1 MSCLLS
7 KTAGANR
14 LNLPAQTELRVQG
27 WFLMTVHRKRGSG
40 LSAP

>member
-14 LNLPAQTELRVQG
+14 LNLPAQTELRIQG
-27 WFLMTVHRKRGSG
+27 RFLMTVHRKRGSG